1 MKWNKDSLKELEK
14 APEFVRDM
22 AKKSVESHAK
32 KQGRKSV
39 SLKDVKE
46 VFDEYMG
53 VLETEGVGGKR
64 PTHIAI
70 VVCERTS
77 EACPATAC
85 LLSFQGRKVKFKE
98 YDSDA
103 RLVGFFSCG
112 GCPGRRISRLLNNL
126 NKSVKIDVVHL
137 GSCMVRE
144 EYQPPCPNRESII
157 KMIQSKGIKVVEGTH
172 H

>member
-53 VLETEGVGGKR
+53 VLET
-64 PTHIAI
+64 
-70 VVCERTS
+70 
-77 EACPATAC
+77 
-85 LLSFQGRKVKFKE
+85 
-98 YDSDA
+98 
-103 RLVGFFSCG
+103 
-112 GCPGRRISRLLNNL
+112 
-126 NKSVKIDVVHL
+126 
-137 GSCMVRE
+137 
-144 EYQPPCPNRESII
+144 
-157 KMIQSKGIKVVEGTH
+157 
-172 H
+172 